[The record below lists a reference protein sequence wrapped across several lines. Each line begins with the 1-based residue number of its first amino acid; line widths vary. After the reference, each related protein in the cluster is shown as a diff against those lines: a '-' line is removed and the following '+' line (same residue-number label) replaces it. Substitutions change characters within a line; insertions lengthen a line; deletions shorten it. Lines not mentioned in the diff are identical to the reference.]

1 MNRHYLSPLFSPKSV
16 AVIGASSRIDSVGE
30 IVYKNMLGSG
40 FQGRLYA
47 VNPNHNEIQGR
58 RAYASIEQIDE
69 SVDLA
74 VIITRA
80 ATVPDIIESCGK
92 RGVRFALVLSAGFRE
107 IGPQGVALERA
118 VIENAQRYNMRLIGP
133 NCLGILCPR
142 VGLNATFSKG
152 GAKAGGLAL
161 VSQSGAFCTAIMDWA
176 RPNDIG
182 FSSIISMG
190 TAAGMDFGEILD
202 YLASDLHTESI
213 LLYIEGVQRARGF
226 MSALRAAA
234 RIKPIFVVKAGRHE
248 AGSKAVFSHTGALVG
263 ADDVFDAAL
272 QRAGVVRVNTIV
284 QLFSAAQALST
295 NFRPSGNRLAIV
307 TNGGGPGVMASDRA
321 VDLGVALATL
331 SEQTLSD
338 LNAGL
343 PATWSH
349 GNPLDIIG
357 DATADR
363 YRHAVTHCLQDEGV
377 DGALV
382 ILTPQ
387 AMTRPSEVARTVI
400 EVAAKFDKPLIACWM
415 GEAQVAESRQAFNQ
429 AKIPNFRTPEPAVE
443 VFSFISAYYQNQKLL
458 MQTPGPISRY
468 SSPDVEGARLLIE
481 GALAEHRKTL
491 NEMESK
497 AILAAFHIPIAKTMV
512 ARSPNEALLLAE
524 ELGLPVAM
532 KINSPDISHKSDA
545 GGIRLNLGN
554 AQAVRSAYH
563 EIIQSIQKNSPNARI
578 DGVVVEPMII
588 KPNGRELMVGVTSDP
603 VFGPVITFGAGGV
616 LVEVLGDRA
625 VALPPLNRFLVKDMI
640 QRTRIAKLLT
650 AFRNLPPIHM
660 VALESVLMR
669 VSEMV
674 CELPWIKE
682 MDINPLIVD
691 ENGACAVD
699 ARMVVNY
706 LPPSVDRYAHM
717 AIHPYPVH
725 LITHWQM
732 PDGTDLTIR
741 PIRPEDAEIEQ
752 AFVRDL
758 SAESKY
764 FRFMDTL
771 QELSLPMLVRFTQ
784 IDYDREMAL
793 IAVLEEDGHEKELG
807 VCRYVASH
815 DGQTCEFALVVADE
829 WQKKGIGN
837 KLMNCLFDAARAR
850 GIKLMQGEV
859 LATNRSMLE
868 LVRRLGFEVSTSE
881 EDASIKWIVKR
892 L

>member
-16 AVIGASSRIDSVGE
+16 AVIGASSRMDSVGE

-47 VNPNHNEIQGR
+47 VNPNHNEIQGQ

-118 VIENAQRYNMRLIGP
+118 VIANAQRYNMRLIGP

-213 LLYIEGVQRARGF
+213 LLYIEGIQRARGF

-248 AGSKAVFSHTGALVG
+248 AGSKAAFSHTGALVG

-343 PATWSH
+343 PVTWSH

-377 DGALV
+377 DGVLV

-650 AFRNLPPIHM
+650 VFRNLPPIHM

-752 AFVRDL
+752 AFVRNL

-881 EDASIKWIVKR
+881 EDASIKWIMKR

>member
-30 IVYKNMLGSG
+30 IVFKNMLGSG
-40 FQGRLYA
+40 FQGKLYA
-47 VNPNHNEIQGR
+47 VNPNHDEIQGQ

-213 LLYIEGVQRARGF
+213 LLYIEGIQRARGF

-248 AGSKAVFSHTGALVG
+248 AGSKAAFSHTGALVG

-343 PATWSH
+343 PVTWSH

-377 DGALV
+377 DGVLV

-650 AFRNLPPIHM
+650 VFRNLPPIHM

-752 AFVRDL
+752 AFVRNL

-881 EDASIKWIVKR
+881 EDASIKWIMKR